1 MLGRIR
7 HYLGSCIAIGSAIFL
22 APISSLLPVTAP
34 AIAQANVLPVAVATS
49 VKQDLVRQ
57 FRLPLASVKVRDF
70 SAQAWPDGC
79 LGLAKTDEICTQAT
93 VNGWQ
98 VIATDGSQNYVY
110 RTDNTGKNLRS
121 ETSPQ
126 SVLPLAVA
134 RKLRQF
140 ANRQL
145 GIPTAKLSVTA
156 INPRTF
162 DGCLGLFTP
171 DRACTKIAIPGWQ
184 AVLNDGRRNWVYHL
198 DRQASRIVQNSA
210 ASNAKNPVAIA
221 FAPTDAALE
230 QNIVFVSSVSGD
242 LTGRTATTTL
252 TTDGKVTR
260 LIVAPN
266 IRSRPVVLR
275 TLTRS
280 QLDRFKSL
288 LVRQGLPNL
297 NGLSY
302 LTSASVAD
310 VPTVTLQAVVTGD
323 ASRSGTSTSYTSIER
338 HRVPK
343 SLQAIISAWE
353 TIAR

>member
-1 MLGRIR
+1 MLGRIHR
-7 HYLGSCIAIGSAIFL
+7 YLAIGSAIFL
-22 APISSLLPVTAP
+22 APISSLLPATAP

-57 FRLPLASVKVRDF
+57 FRVPLASIKVQNF
-70 SAQAWPDGC
+70 SEQAWPDGC

-134 RKLRQF
+134 RQLRQF
-140 ANRQL
+140 ANREL
-145 GIPTAKLSVTA
+145 GISTAKLSVTA
-156 INPRTF
+156 IAPRTF
-162 DGCLGLFTP
+162 DGCLGIFKP
-171 DRACTKIAIPGWQ
+171 DRTCTHTKIAIPGWQ
-184 AVLNDGRRNWVYHL
+184 AVLIDGRRSWVYHL

-210 ASNAKNPVAIA
+210 ASNAIAPVAITFPSA
-221 FAPTDAALE
+221 GDSLGRNILFA
-230 QNIVFVSSVSGD
+230 SSVSGD
-242 LTGRTATTTL
+242 LTGRTIINTL
-252 TTDGKVTR
+252 ANDGKVTR

-266 IRSRPVVLR
+266 IRSRPVLLR
-275 TLTRS
+275 TLNRS

-288 LVRQGLPNL
+288 LVRQRLPNL

-310 VPTVTLQAVVTGD
+310 VPTVAFQAIVAGKRPRTIGM
-323 ASRSGTSTSYTSIER
+323 SYTSIEQQ
-338 HRVPK
+338 RVPK
-343 SLQAIISAWE
+343 SLQAVISAWE

>member
-1 MLGRIR
+1 MLGRIHR
-7 HYLGSCIAIGSAIFL
+7 YLGSYIAIGIASL
-22 APISSLLPVTAP
+22 APSSSLLPVTAP
-34 AIAQANVLPVAVATS
+34 AIAQTNILPTRVETS
-49 VKQDLVRQ
+49 VKQDLVQR
-57 FRLPLASVKVRDF
+57 FRVPLASIKVQNF

-79 LGLAKTDEICTQAT
+79 LGLAKTDEICTQAI

-98 VIATDGSQNYVY
+98 VIATDGSQSYTY
-110 RTDNTGKNLRS
+110 RTDNTGKQLRA

-134 RKLRQF
+134 RQLRQF

-145 GIPTAKLSVTA
+145 GIPIAKLRVTA

-162 DGCLGLFTP
+162 DGCLGIFTP

-184 AVLNDGRRNWVYHL
+184 AVLTDGQRSWVYHL

-210 ASNAKNPVAIA
+210 ASNAVNPVAIS
-221 FAPTDAALE
+221 FATTDAALE
-230 QNIVFVSSVSGD
+230 PNILFTSSASGD
-242 LTGRTATTTL
+242 FTGRTITNTL
-252 TTDGKVTR
+252 STDGKVTR
-260 LIVAPN
+260 RIVAAN
-266 IRSRPVVLR
+266 IRSRPVLLR

-288 LVRQGLPNL
+288 LVRQRLPNL
-297 NGLSY
+297 DGLSY

-310 VPTVTLQAVVTGD
+310 VPTVTFQAVVAGNG
-323 ASRSGTSTSYTSIER
+323 SRTTSTSYTSIEQQ
-338 HRVPK
+338 HVPK
-343 SLQAIISAWE
+343 SLQTIISAWE